1 MTANRWCPGILTV
14 LITVIAFAGMA
25 AGLYPM
31 TAQWVS
37 SYNQSLI
44 VDDYAA
50 AVDAADPSVVEQ
62 LAQAQ
67 AYNDALSSGDV
78 LLERNG
84 NQPVSDG
91 ARAGEEF
98 DYPDLLSAG
107 DDGLMARIRI
117 PKIGVD
123 LPIYHGTSDDV
134 LARGAGHL
142 EGSHLPIGGENTR
155 AVVTA
160 HRGLANA
167 AMFTNL
173 DQVKEGDLFTVV
185 VFDEVLTYRVTKTE
199 VIAPEDTSTLRPVIG
214 KDLVT
219 LITCTPLGINT
230 HRILVTGERITPT
243 PIAEVR
249 AASAPSDVPG
259 FPWWMVWSVVGAG
272 IISAYLVIQGF
283 ADARRTARLSAR
295 KKEEAEVEGH
305 DLEKKDG
312 SDLPPS
318 DHDRSLARAATS
330 GV

>member
-1 MTANRWCPGILTV
+1 MPTRSDTTMDRPGPTSGDPVGDRTTEQSRRSWRPGALTV
-14 LITVIAFAGMA
+14 VIALIALVGVG

-31 TAQWVS
+31 TAQWVT

-50 AVDAADPSVVEQ
+50 AVEGADPSTAEQ

-67 AYNDALSSGDV
+67 SYNDALSSGEV
-78 LLERNG
+78 LIERNG

-91 ARAGEEF
+91 AHGGEEF
-98 DYPDLLSAG
+98 DYPRLLSTG

-142 EGSHLPIGGENTR
+142 EGSHLPIGGSSTR
-155 AVVTA
+155 AVITA

-167 AMFTNL
+167 AMFTDL

-243 PIAEVR
+243 PVAEVR
-249 AASAPSDVPG
+249 AASTPSDLPG
-259 FPWWMVWSVVGAG
+259 FPWWMVWSGLGVSMVA
-272 IISAYLVIQGF
+272 AYLVIQGF
-283 ADARRTARLSAR
+283 ADARRHERARR
-295 KKEEAEVEGH
+295 
-305 DLEKKDG
+305 
-312 SDLPPS
+312 
-318 DHDRSLARAATS
+318 LARAATS
-330 GV
+330 GA